1 MVQPGISR
9 LGDTMNKFW
18 YMHYIGELTRLD
30 FTDEFTDLYSNFSIV
45 LASLRE
51 LIAMNFWFIVGLSQH
66 LF

>member
-1 MVQPGISR
+1 
-9 LGDTMNKFW
+9 MNKFW
-18 YMHYIGELTRLD
+18 YMHYLGELTRLD